1 MIYLFT
7 PLWGNGYQFWS
18 GIGSDF
24 SEVTLIIGAVA
35 WYIHN
40 QCHVE
45 SCHKLGKH
53 PFRQYKLCRKHHPDI
68 PDRITH
74 LHLKQLQKR
83 DKLKY
88 ER

>member
-24 SEVTLIIGAVA
+24 GEITLITAVIA

-40 QCHVE
+40 QCHVNT
-45 SCHKLGKH
+45 CHKIGKH
-53 PFRQYKLCRKHHPDI
+53 PFKHYKLCAKHHPEV
-68 PDRITH
+68 PTTGITH
-74 LHLKQLQKR
+74 LHIVQLHRK
-83 DKLKY
+83 DNKKG
-88 ER
+88 